1 MKKMTFTALIAV
13 AVFSLI
19 LTAVKTKPA
28 PPVPQKEE
36 SCKVTCPKQKPV
48 EEKKSN
54 SGLIFW
60 DTYSSQLLQIQPVS
74 F

>member
-1 MKKMTFTALIAV
+1 MKKLTLTALMTV
-13 AVFSLI
+13 VVLSLV
-19 LTAVKTKPA
+19 LTAVKTKPIA
-28 PPVPQKEE
+28 ALATKDC
-36 SCKVTCPKQKPV
+36 CKASCPKQQST

-60 DTYSSQLLQIQPVS
+60 DSYSSQLLQIQPVT